1 MPPHGP
7 TATSVT
13 DKSLHQHLIDKRF
26 IASLFNETIKNAM
39 RCLIPDQK
47 FGNSKKRR
55 IFAVRSIGSDGRAVR
70 HSSAK
75 AATAVRFRFRP
86 HRNRVVDI
94 YNAVSFYIIISSFSS
109 VYPIPSCKTLS
120 GLKCHYY
127 NSAFCNGNRQLPC
140 K

>member
-55 IFAVRSIGSDGRAVR
+55 IFAVHSIGSDGRAVR

-94 YNAVSFYIIISSFSS
+94 CNAVFVLFCTAF
-109 VYPIPSCKTLS
+109 VRQRAN
-120 GLKCHYY
+120 LK
-127 NSAFCNGNRQLPC
+127 FDPV